1 MDRLDRQL
9 LALLQENARLGY
21 QELGDSVGL
30 SAPAAFQ
37 RVRKLEQA
45 GVLTGYH
52 AAVAAEAVGWGCVGF
67 LRVVPGPTTD
77 RERLLA
83 AWRGSGACQECHL
96 LTGQVGYLVKFR
108 LQAASDLAS
117 HVETARRMG
126 CSVTAE
132 IALTTELERLRVPA
146 F

>member
-9 LALLQENARLGY
+9 LALLQADARLGY

-30 SAPAAFQ
+30 SAPAVFQ
-37 RVRKLEQA
+37 RVRKLEEA

-52 AAVAAEAVGWGCVGF
+52 AAVAAEAIGWGYVGF
-67 LRVVPGPTTD
+67 LRAVPGPTTD
-77 RERLLA
+77 RERLVA
-83 AWRGSGACQECHL
+83 GWQASGACQEGHL
-96 LTGQVGYLVKFR
+96 LTGQVDYLVKFR
-108 LQAASDLAS
+108 LQAASDLAD
-117 HVETARRMG
+117 HVEAARRMG

-132 IALTTELERLRVPA
+132 IVLATELERRGVPA